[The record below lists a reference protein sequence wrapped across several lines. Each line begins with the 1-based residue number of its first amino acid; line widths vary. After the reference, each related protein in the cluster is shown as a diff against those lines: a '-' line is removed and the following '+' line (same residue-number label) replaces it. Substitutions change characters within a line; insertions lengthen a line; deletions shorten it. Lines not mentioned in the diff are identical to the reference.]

1 MAKPAAVPKPKIV
14 SQVCSVCG
22 LDWELHGEEPTT
34 ETCVK
39 LLLDEVAV
47 ANKALAASRNIYP
60 PVIVQP
66 YRTYYPQWYTQW
78 GGLSS
83 GGSITYGGAINATS
97 STSAL
102 SNVTNSIGKPS
113 PVKL

>member
-39 LLLDEVAV
+39 LLLDEIAI
-47 ANKALAASRNIYP
+47 ANKALAASRNINIYP
-60 PVIVQP
+60 PMVVP
-66 YRTYYPQWYTQW
+66 YRTYYPPWYQGNTW
-78 GGLSS
+78 TVS
-83 GGSITYGGAINATS
+83 GGTMVSASSAVSTISNA
-97 STSAL
+97 
-102 SNVTNSIGKPS
+102 IGKPT